1 MSSDDTKRF
10 LGTLQRT
17 KNLKRSLQSLYNSD
31 KTPEE
36 LQAIIDESSQVL
48 PDLKGTGIFQHYK
61 KTKREMHKKPI
72 SIKNIENL
80 KEMENYARILRDIGG
95 N

>member
-1 MSSDDTKRF
+1 MSSDDSKRF
-10 LGTLQRT
+10 LGTLHRT

-48 PDLKGTGIFQHYK
+48 PDLKGTGIFKNYK
-61 KTKREMHKKPI
+61 KTIRKIRKCFKTIVLHVHLRTVNSNKERKKT
-72 SIKNIENL
+72 N
-80 KEMENYARILRDIGG
+80 R
-95 N
+95 